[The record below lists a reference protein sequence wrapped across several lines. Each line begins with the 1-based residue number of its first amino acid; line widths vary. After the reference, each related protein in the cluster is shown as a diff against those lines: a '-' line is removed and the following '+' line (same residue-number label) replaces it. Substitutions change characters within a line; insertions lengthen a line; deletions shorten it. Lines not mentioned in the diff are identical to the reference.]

1 MIENIMTQ
9 SPFGSVA
16 IHASIPLL
24 EISKLFLSDLTYA
37 VSSEVNLE
45 RAAGRKKNLIC
56 NNVLRSL
63 HERIPYCPARG
74 NKSA

>member
-45 RAAGRKKNLIC
+45 RAAGRKKKSHLQQRATFAARKDP
-56 NNVLRSL
+56 VLSGPRQ
-63 HERIPYCPARG
+63 
-74 NKSA
+74 